1 MEIHIDKLKT
11 TVLQLNHCIEEYEE
25 IYMNFYH
32 VVSSSSFF
40 WNDNRSKKF
49 YDAMHI
55 EKNQVKTVIEELY
68 RLKDIYDYIIT
79 EYEKIGTR
87 LQIQLSEKKNVI
99 PSFDKYLEQIQD
111 CIQICTSISVET
123 YPEVETLLIK
133 EKSDF
138 IKLQQQVQKT
148 RDQLSQL
155 FYKIEELESHVNK
168 RINELQVQKISELEG
183 EY

>member
-32 VVSSSSFF
+32 VISSSSFF

-49 YDAMHI
+49 YEAMYT
-55 EKNQVKTVIEELY
+55 EKNQVKTVIDELY
-68 RLKDIYDYIIT
+68 NLKNIYDYMIA

-87 LQIQLSEKKNVI
+87 IQIQLSEKQNVI
-99 PSFDKYLEQIQD
+99 QLFEKYLEKIHR
-111 CIQICTSISVET
+111 CIQILYSISLDA
-123 YPEVETLLIK
+123 YPEVAPLLVE
-133 EKSDF
+133 EKNNF
-138 IKLQQQVQKT
+138 IRLEQQVQTLK
-148 RDQLSQL
+148 DKLSQL
-155 FYKIEELESHVNK
+155 FDKIEELENHINK
-168 RINELQVQKISELEG
+168 EINKLQIQKISEIEG

>member
-32 VVSSSSFF
+32 VISSSSFF

-49 YDAMHI
+49 YEAMYT
-55 EKNQVKTVIEELY
+55 EKNQVKTVIDELY
-68 RLKDIYDYIIT
+68 SLKNIYDYMIG

-87 LQIQLSEKKNVI
+87 LQIQLSEKQNVI
-99 PSFDKYLEQIQD
+99 HSIDQYIEKIHS
-111 CIQICTSISVET
+111 CIQIFHAISLDM
-123 YPEVETLLIK
+123 YPEVAPLLTEEQSK
-133 EKSDF
+133 F
-138 IKLQQQVQKT
+138 IKLEQQVQKLK
-148 RDQLSQL
+148 DQLLEL
-155 FYKIEELESHVNK
+155 FNKTEELENHINK
-168 RINELQVQKISELEG
+168 EINRLQIQKLSEIEG

>member
-32 VVSSSSFF
+32 VISSSSFF

-49 YDAMHI
+49 YEAMYT
-55 EKNQVKTVIEELY
+55 EKNQVKIVIDELY
-68 RLKDIYDYIIT
+68 SLKNIYDYMIG

-87 LQIQLSEKKNVI
+87 VQIQLSEKQNVI
-99 PSFDKYLEQIQD
+99 HSFDQYIEKIHS
-111 CIQICTSISVET
+111 CIQLFQAISLDM
-123 YPEVETLLIK
+123 YPDVAPMLTE
-133 EKSDF
+133 EKNKF
-138 IKLQQQVQKT
+138 IKLEQQVQKLK
-148 RDQLSQL
+148 DQLLEL
-155 FYKIEELESHVNK
+155 FNKTEELENHINK
-168 RINELQVQKISELEG
+168 EINRLQIQKLSEIEG

>member
-32 VVSSSSFF
+32 VISSSSFF

-49 YDAMHI
+49 YEAMYT
-55 EKNQVKTVIEELY
+55 EKNQVKTVIDELY
-68 RLKDIYDYIIT
+68 SLKNIYDYMIG

-87 LQIQLSEKKNVI
+87 LQIQLSEKQNVI
-99 PSFDKYLEQIQD
+99 HSFDQYIEKIHS
-111 CIQICTSISVET
+111 CIQILHAISLDM
-123 YPEVETLLIK
+123 YPEVAPLLTEEQSK
-133 EKSDF
+133 F
-138 IKLQQQVQKT
+138 IKLEQQVQKLK
-148 RDQLSQL
+148 DQLLEL
-155 FYKIEELESHVNK
+155 FNKTEELENHINK
-168 RINELQVQKISELEG
+168 EINRLQIQKLSEIEG

>member
-32 VVSSSSFF
+32 VISSSSFF

-49 YDAMHI
+49 YEAMYT
-55 EKNQVKTVIEELY
+55 EKNQVKTVIDELY
-68 RLKDIYDYIIT
+68 SLKNIYDYMID

-87 LQIQLSEKKNVI
+87 LQIQLSEKQNVI
-99 PSFDKYLEQIQD
+99 HSFDQYIEKIHS
-111 CIQICTSISVET
+111 CIQILHAISLDM
-123 YPEVETLLIK
+123 YPEVAPLLTEEQSK
-133 EKSDF
+133 F
-138 IKLQQQVQKT
+138 IKLEQQVQKLK
-148 RDQLSQL
+148 DQLLEL
-155 FYKIEELESHVNK
+155 FNKTEELENHINK
-168 RINELQVQKISELEG
+168 EINRLQIQKLSEIEG

>member
-32 VVSSSSFF
+32 VISSSSFF

-49 YDAMHI
+49 YEAMYT
-55 EKNQVKTVIEELY
+55 EKNQVKTVIDELY
-68 RLKDIYDYIIT
+68 SLKNIYDYMIG

-87 LQIQLSEKKNVI
+87 LQIQLSEKQNVI
-99 PSFDKYLEQIQD
+99 HSFDQYIEKIHS
-111 CIQICTSISVET
+111 CIQILHAISLDM
-123 YPEVETLLIK
+123 YPEVAPLLTEEQSK
-133 EKSDF
+133 F
-138 IKLQQQVQKT
+138 IKLEQQVQKLK
-148 RDQLSQL
+148 DQLLEL
-155 FYKIEELESHVNK
+155 FNKTEELENHINK
-168 RINELQVQKISELEG
+168 EINRLLIQKLSEIEG

>member
-49 YDAMHI
+49 YDAMYI

-68 RLKDIYDYIIT
+68 RLKDIYNII
-79 EYEKIGTR
+79 
-87 LQIQLSEKKNVI
+87 LALKN
-99 PSFDKYLEQIQD
+99 
-111 CIQICTSISVET
+111 
-123 YPEVETLLIK
+123 
-133 EKSDF
+133 
-138 IKLQQQVQKT
+138 
-148 RDQLSQL
+148 
-155 FYKIEELESHVNK
+155 N
-168 RINELQVQKISELEG
+168 
-183 EY
+183 